1 MDIKIKAFQ
10 IIYDVIGIV
19 LRWDKNQLSDKEAMK
34 EIVEIL
40 ASQADNEEY
49 NNLQKKKKFN
59 SFQKKLVAPL
69 AISAVFSI
77 ILFVAVI
84 PLGIF
89 TNIEL
94 QLPTEDSKI
103 RFEQLEENPYDIT
116 EKIQNN
122 TTIEEFSNITNF
134 VKVESK
140 D

>member
-103 RFEQLEENPYDIT
+103 GFEQLEENPYDVT

-122 TTIEEFSNITNF
+122 TAIEEFSNITNF

>member
-19 LRWDKNQLSDKEAMK
+19 LRWNKNQLSDKEAMK

-49 NNLQKKKKFN
+49 NNLKKKKKFN
-59 SFQKKLVAPL
+59 SFQKKLVTPL
-69 AISAVFSI
+69 AISTVFSV

-103 RFEQLEENPYDIT
+103 GFEQLEENPYDVT

>member
-19 LRWDKNQLSDKEAMK
+19 LRWNKNQLSDKEAMK

-49 NNLQKKKKFN
+49 NNLKKQKKFN

-103 RFEQLEENPYDIT
+103 GFEQLEENPYDVT

-122 TTIEEFSNITNF
+122 TTVEEFSNITNF
-134 VKVESK
+134 NRG
-140 D
+140 

>member
-19 LRWDKNQLSDKEAMK
+19 LRWDKNQLSDKEDMK

-40 ASQADNEEY
+40 ASQADHDEF
-49 NNLQKKKKFN
+49 NNIKKKKKFN

-69 AISAVFSI
+69 AISAVFSV

-89 TNIEL
+89 TNIET

-103 RFEQLEENPYDIT
+103 GFEQLEENPYDVT

>member
-1 MDIKIKAFQ
+1 
-10 IIYDVIGIV
+10 
-19 LRWDKNQLSDKEAMK
+19 
-34 EIVEIL
+34 
-40 ASQADNEEY
+40 
-49 NNLQKKKKFN
+49 
-59 SFQKKLVAPL
+59 
-69 AISAVFSI
+69 VFSV

-84 PLGIF
+84 PLEVF
-89 TNIEL
+89 TNIET

-103 RFEQLEENPYDIT
+103 GFEQLEENQYEVS

>member
-19 LRWDKNQLSDKEAMK
+19 LRWNKNQLSDKEAMK

-49 NNLQKKKKFN
+49 NNLKKKKKFN
-59 SFQKKLVAPL
+59 SFQKKLVTPL
-69 AISAVFSI
+69 AISTVFSV

-89 TNIEL
+89 TDIEP

-103 RFEQLEENPYDIT
+103 GFEQLEENPYDVT

-134 VKVESK
+134 VEVESK

>member
-1 MDIKIKAFQ
+1 MDIKIKVFQ

-40 ASQADNEEY
+40 ASQADNDEF
-49 NNLQKKKKFN
+49 NNSKKKKKFN
-59 SFQKKLVAPL
+59 SFPKKLVAPL
-69 AISAVFSI
+69 AIGGVFSV

-84 PLGIF
+84 QFGVFI
-89 TNIEL
+89 NIEP
-94 QLPTEDSKI
+94 QFPTKDSKI
-103 RFEQLEENPYDIT
+103 GFEQLEENPYDVT

-122 TTIEEFSNITNF
+122 TTIEKFSNITNF

>member
-40 ASQADNEEY
+40 ASQADNGEF
-49 NNLQKKKKFN
+49 NNTKKKKKFN
-59 SFQKKLVAPL
+59 SFQKKLVTPL
-69 AISAVFSI
+69 AISTVFSV

-84 PLGIF
+84 PAGVFI
-89 TNIEL
+89 NIEP
-94 QLPTEDSKI
+94 QLPTKDSEI
-103 RFEQLEENPYDIT
+103 GFEQLEENPYDVT

-134 VKVESK
+134 NRG
-140 D
+140 

>member
-40 ASQADNEEY
+40 ASQVENDDF
-49 NNLQKKKKFN
+49 NNTKKKKKFN
-59 SFQKKLVAPL
+59 SFQKKLVVPL
-69 AISAVFSI
+69 TISAVFSV
-77 ILFVAVI
+77 ILFVSVF

-89 TNIEL
+89 TNL
-94 QLPTEDSKI
+94 GTQLPSEENRI
-103 RFEQLEENPYDIT
+103 GFEQLEENSDYPT

-134 VKVESK
+134 NKG
-140 D
+140 

>member
-1 MDIKIKAFQ
+1 
-10 IIYDVIGIV
+10 
-19 LRWDKNQLSDKEAMK
+19 MK

-40 ASQADNEEY
+40 DSQTGNDEF
-49 NNLQKKKKFN
+49 NNTKMKKKFN

-69 AISAVFSI
+69 AIGAVFSV

-89 TNIEL
+89 TNIEP

-103 RFEQLEENPYDIT
+103 GFEQLEENPYDIT

-134 VKVESK
+134 VEVESK
-140 D
+140 N

>member
-19 LRWDKNQLSDKEAMK
+19 LRWNKNQLSDKEAMK

-49 NNLQKKKKFN
+49 NNLKKKKKFN
-59 SFQKKLVAPL
+59 SFQKKLVTPL
-69 AISAVFSI
+69 AISTVFSV

-103 RFEQLEENPYDIT
+103 GFEQLEENPYDVT

-122 TTIEEFSNITNF
+122 TTVEEFSNITNF
-134 VKVESK
+134 NRG
-140 D
+140 

>member
-49 NNLQKKKKFN
+49 NNLKKKKKFN

-69 AISAVFSI
+69 AISTVFSV

-89 TNIEL
+89 TDIEL

-103 RFEQLEENPYDIT
+103 GFEQLEENPYDVT

>member
-19 LRWDKNQLSDKEAMK
+19 LRWNKNQLSDKEAMK

-49 NNLQKKKKFN
+49 NNLKKKKKFN

-69 AISAVFSI
+69 AISTVFSV

-89 TNIEL
+89 TDIEL

-103 RFEQLEENPYDIT
+103 GFEQLEENPYDVT

>member
-19 LRWDKNQLSDKEAMK
+19 LRWNKNQLSDKEAMK

-49 NNLQKKKKFN
+49 NNLKKKKKFN

-69 AISAVFSI
+69 AISAVFSV

-103 RFEQLEENPYDIT
+103 GFEQLEENPYDVT

>member
-10 IIYDVIGIV
+10 IIYDLIGIV

-40 ASQADNEEY
+40 ASQADNDEF
-49 NNLQKKKKFN
+49 NNTKKKEKFN

-69 AISAVFSI
+69 AIGAVFSV

-84 PLGIF
+84 PLGVF
-89 TNIEL
+89 TNIEP

-103 RFEQLEENPYDIT
+103 GFEQLEENPYDVT

-122 TTIEEFSNITNF
+122 TTVEEFSNITNF
-134 VKVESK
+134 NRG
-140 D
+140 

>member
-19 LRWDKNQLSDKEAMK
+19 LRWNKNQLSDKEAMK

-49 NNLQKKKKFN
+49 NNLKKKKKFN
-59 SFQKKLVAPL
+59 SFQKKLVTPL
-69 AISAVFSI
+69 AISTVFSV

-84 PLGIF
+84 PLGVF
-89 TNIEL
+89 TNIET
-94 QLPTEDSKI
+94 QLPIEDSKI
-103 RFEQLEENPYDIT
+103 GFEQLEENPYDVT

>member
-19 LRWDKNQLSDKEAMK
+19 LRWNKNQLSDKEAMK

-49 NNLQKKKKFN
+49 NNLKKKKKFN
-59 SFQKKLVAPL
+59 SFQKKLVTPL
-69 AISAVFSI
+69 AISTVFSV

-89 TNIEL
+89 TDIEP

-103 RFEQLEENPYDIT
+103 GFEQLEENPYDVT

>member
-40 ASQADNEEY
+40 ASQTENDEF
-49 NNLQKKKKFN
+49 NNIKKKKKFN
-59 SFQKKLVAPL
+59 SFQKKLIAPL
-69 AISAVFSI
+69 AIGAVFSV

-84 PLGIF
+84 PLGVF
-89 TNIEL
+89 TNIET
-94 QLPTEDSKI
+94 QLPTEDNTIGFK
-103 RFEQLEENPYDIT
+103 QLEENPYDVT

-134 VKVESK
+134 NRG
-140 D
+140 

>member
-19 LRWDKNQLSDKEAMK
+19 LRWNKNQLSDKEAMK

-49 NNLQKKKKFN
+49 NNLKKKKKFN
-59 SFQKKLVAPL
+59 SFQKKLVTPL
-69 AISAVFSI
+69 AISTVFSV

-103 RFEQLEENPYDIT
+103 GFEQLEENPYDVT

-134 VKVESK
+134 VEVESK

>member
-40 ASQADNEEY
+40 ASQTENDEF
-49 NNLQKKKKFN
+49 NNVKKKKKFN
-59 SFQKKLVAPL
+59 SFQKKLIAPL
-69 AISAVFSI
+69 AIGVVFSV

-84 PLGIF
+84 PLGVF
-89 TNIEL
+89 TNIET
-94 QLPTEDSKI
+94 QLPTEDNKI
-103 RFEQLEENPYDIT
+103 GFKQLEENAYDVT

-122 TTIEEFSNITNF
+122 TTIEKFSNITNF
-134 VKVESK
+134 NRG
-140 D
+140 

>member
-40 ASQADNEEY
+40 ASQAENDEF
-49 NNLQKKKKFN
+49 NNTKKKKKFN

-69 AISAVFSI
+69 TISVIFSV
-77 ILFVAVI
+77 ILFVAII
-84 PLGIF
+84 PLGVF
-89 TNIEL
+89 TNIET
-94 QLPTEDSKI
+94 QLPAEDSKI
-103 RFEQLEENPYDIT
+103 GFEQLEENPYDVT
-116 EKIQNN
+116 EIQNN

>member
-40 ASQADNEEY
+40 DSQAGNDEF
-49 NNLQKKKKFN
+49 NNTKMKKKFN

-69 AISAVFSI
+69 AIGAVFSV

-84 PLGIF
+84 PLGVF
-89 TNIEL
+89 TNIEP

-103 RFEQLEENPYDIT
+103 GFEQLEENPYDIT

-134 VKVESK
+134 VEVESK
-140 D
+140 N

>member
-10 IIYDVIGIV
+10 IIYDVIGII

-40 ASQADNEEY
+40 ASQADNDVFD
-49 NNLQKKKKFN
+49 NTKKKKKFN

-69 AISAVFSI
+69 AISTVFSV

-89 TNIEL
+89 TDIEL

-103 RFEQLEENPYDIT
+103 GFEQLEENPYDVT

-134 VKVESK
+134 VEVESK